1 MVLPQNI
8 NENLSKSAQDFQLLL
23 QRMGYKNRVVE
34 FSQSTR
40 TAQQAA
46 DAIGVDISQI
56 VKSLLFKT
64 EIGNDAVMVLVSGRN
79 RVDEGKLSLLL
90 GERVI
95 KANPEFV
102 REKTG
107 FSIGGVPPIG
117 HLFPIQIFID
127 QDLEN
132 QDEIWAAAGSPFA
145 VFQLTS
151 GELQNLS
158 NGKWVSIKTE

>member
-1 MVLPQNI
+1 MRIPENI
-8 NENLSKSAQDFQLLL
+8 NENLSKPAQEFQSLL
-23 QRMGYKNRVVE
+23 QRLGYKNQVFE

-64 EIGNDAVMVLVSGRN
+64 EIGNEAVMVLVSGRN
-79 RVDEGKLSLLL
+79 RVDEGKLCSLID
-90 GERVI
+90 ERVV

-107 FSIGGVPPIG
+107 FPIGGVPPIG

-127 QDLEN
+127 QDLDN

-151 GELQNLS
+151 GELQQIS
-158 NGKWVSIKTE
+158 NGKWVSIKTG

>member
-1 MVLPQNI
+1 MVIPENI
-8 NENLSKSAQDFQLLL
+8 NENLSKPAREFQFLL
-23 QRMGYKNRVVE
+23 QRLGYKNQVVE

-64 EIGNDAVMVLVSGRN
+64 EIGNEAVMVLVSGRN
-79 RVDEGKLSLLL
+79 RVDEDKLCSLL
-90 GERVI
+90 GERVV

-117 HLFPIQIFID
+117 YLFPIQIFID
-127 QDLEN
+127 QDLDN
-132 QDEIWAAAGSPFA
+132 QDEIWAAAGSPYA

-151 GELQNLS
+151 GELQKIS
-158 NGKWVSIKTE
+158 NGKWVSIKPG

>member
-1 MVLPQNI
+1 MAIPENI
-8 NENLSKSAQDFQLLL
+8 TENLSKSALDFQTFL
-23 QRMGYKNRVVE
+23 RKMGYNNRVVE
-34 FSQSTR
+34 FSQGTR

-64 EIGNDAVMVLVSGRN
+64 EVGSVAVMVLISGRD
-79 RVDEGKLSLLL
+79 RVDEEKLSILL

-95 KANPEFV
+95 KADAEFV

-117 HLFPIQIFID
+117 HLFRIQIFID
-127 QDLEN
+127 QDLNN
-132 QDEIWAAAGSPFA
+132 QDQIWAAAGSPFA
-145 VFQLTS
+145 VFSLTP

-158 NGKWVSIKTE
+158 NGKWVSIKTG